1 MIGSYEGTWL
11 AINEQP
17 VPYYYIDTV
26 RDGESYTITGR
37 VPVLLN
43 GARADLILIFDS
55 NTPYGYIA
63 GARSDYRDGETETV
77 AKSMDSLEIG
87 DRIDFVCDYYAYDG
101 TYLNSYLLGDT
112 LVYDGT
118 EEISDVYINADAAS
132 ATYLITDIYN
142 QNYWTPVIP

>member
-1 MIGSYEGTWL
+1 MEW
-11 AINEQP
+11 
-17 VPYYYIDTV
+17 
-26 RDGESYTITGR
+26 
-37 VPVLLN
+37 
-43 GARADLILIFDS
+43 IFDS